1 MAVIWSCKMFRADAE
16 GVYNDLQNIESKTP
30 QNVVDY
36 AAEHPESE
44 LHKCFTWDDTKA
56 ANEWRKQEAR
66 QVMRLL
72 VYEDD
77 KEEEPTK
84 VRVLQRGTEEYLPVK
99 KIVQNNDEYTALLR
113 RARLELKAF
122 KERYKNIV
130 ELEEIFDLID
140 KL

>member
-1 MAVIWSCKMFRADAE
+1 MAIIWSCKMFKADAE
-16 GVYNDLQNIESKTP
+16 GVYADLQNIISKTP

-44 LHKCFTWDDTKA
+44 LHKCFTWDDMKA

-72 VYEDD
+72 VYKDD
-77 KEEEPTK
+77 NEEETTK

-99 KIVQNNDEYTALLR
+99 NIVRDRDEYSALLR

>member
-1 MAVIWSCKMFRADAE
+1 MFRADAE

>member
-1 MAVIWSCKMFRADAE
+1 MFKANAE

-56 ANEWRKQEAR
+56 ANEWRKYEAR

-72 VYEDD
+72 VHQDD
-77 KEEEPTK
+77 EKPDAPK
-84 VRVLQRGTEEYLPVK
+84 FRVLQRGTEEYLPVK
-99 KIVQNNDEYTALLR
+99 KIVQDKDEYSALLR